1 MKEAANLVSIMFMS
15 REQAHRAHLAATGHG
30 SYARHVALGGFYE
43 AIIPLADRFAEAYA
57 GMYSPLTHIP
67 YGTPAKGKIDDALEL
82 QLLEIAGACSAFN
95 KPAHGALLNIL
106 DEVCELYLGTLYKL
120 RNLE

>member
-15 REQAHRAHLAATGHG
+15 REQAHRAHLAATGPG
-30 SYARHVALGGFYE
+30 SYASHVALGDFYE

-57 GMYSPLTHIP
+57 GMYTPLTNIP
-67 YGTPAKGKIDDALEL
+67 YGTPAKGKIDAVLESFL
-82 QLLEIAGACSAFN
+82 TEIVSARSAFE
-95 KPAHGALLNIL
+95 KPAHGPLLNII
-106 DEVCELYLGTLYKL
+106 DEIAALYLGTLYKL